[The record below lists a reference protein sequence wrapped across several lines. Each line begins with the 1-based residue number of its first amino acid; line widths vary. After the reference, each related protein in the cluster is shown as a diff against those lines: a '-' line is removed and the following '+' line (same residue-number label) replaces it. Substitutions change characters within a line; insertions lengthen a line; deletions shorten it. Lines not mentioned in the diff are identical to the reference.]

1 MKIRQHKLA
10 FSNRVGQFCG
20 VFSRRAWPVAAVLVV
35 PSVCQAQAQGV
46 QIYGLVDSYLGS
58 TKLSGASHPTVGVE
72 GGGMQTSFWGLA
84 GTEDLGAGL
93 RANFRLEGYL
103 QPDTGI
109 GGRNPTDGLFARNAY
124 AGLEH
129 QRFGEVRLGR
139 LGNPLFLVSGL
150 YDAFAFSTKLSPFNN
165 MLWTPAEGRY
175 VAGDTVWSNA
185 VGYYSPAFGGFS
197 FRGLYSLGEQSGT
210 NASNNAGGTL
220 LYDRG
225 PFSAAFGIQRTRV
238 GPGLPTGSWAQTAM
252 LGGVSY
258 DFSVVKLMATY
269 AHTSTSGAS
278 TLTDTTQI
286 GATVPVGNGKFLL
299 SLASSRVRSD
309 VMTDYRRHAVSGGY
323 DYAFSKRTDVYGAVM
338 FDKITG
344 TGSGTTFAAGI
355 RHKF

>member
-1 MKIRQHKLA
+1 MKKKQLA
-10 FSNRVGQFCG
+10 FSNCVRRFCG
-20 VFSRRAWPVAAVLVV
+20 AFPRSALPVVAVLAT
-35 PSVCQAQAQGV
+35 PSVCQAQGV
-46 QIYGLVDSYLGS
+46 QLYGLVDSYLAS
-58 TKLSGASHPTVGVE
+58 TKLSGASHSTVGVE
-72 GGGMQTSFWGLA
+72 GGGMQTSFWGLT

-109 GGRNPTDGLFARNAY
+109 GGRNTSDGLFARNAY
-124 AGLEH
+124 VGLEH

-139 LGNPLFLVSGL
+139 LANPLFLASGL
-150 YDAFAFSTKLSPFNN
+150 YDAFGFSTKLSPFNN

-175 VAGDTVWSNA
+175 VAGDTVWNNA
-185 VGYYSPAFGGFS
+185 VGYYTPDVAGFS

-210 NASNNAGGTL
+210 NSTNNAGGTL
-220 LYDRG
+220 VYDRG

-278 TLTDTTQI
+278 TLTDTAQI
-286 GATVPVGNGKFLL
+286 GATVPVGRGKV
-299 SLASSRVRSD
+299 LASVVSSRVRSE
-309 VMTDYRRHAVSGGY
+309 VMTAYRRHAASAGY

-344 TGSGTTFAAGI
+344 SGSGTTFAAGI